1 MIVLPRL
8 PCQVLLMTIFEKI
21 VDKKVF
27 KLYSKSSNL
36 IKCLPTFEDT
46 APTFVM
52 PNSSVSKMFYEM
64 ILTDGR
70 D

>member
-1 MIVLPRL
+1 MYADLSDRSTSFAMPSSVD
-8 PCQVLLMTIFEKI
+8 
-21 VDKKVF
+21 DKKVF

-36 IKCLPTFEDT
+36 IKCLTIFEDT

-64 ILTDGR
+64 IMTDGR